1 MFAYLFSQFPDD
13 NVRATLFETMIEEDQ
28 EKGPYILRNVLFS
41 FRQKTKTTTQTNRFG
56 AAGPVK

>member
-1 MFAYLFSQFPDD
+1 MVKNLAADA
-13 NVRATLFETMIEEDQ
+13 ATI
-28 EKGPYILRNVLFS
+28 FS